1 MRHVVARIVALQPN
15 IILVQRNV
23 SRLAQDLLRQH
34 AITLVHNVKQTVLE
48 RISRCTQADIVLSVD
63 SHIGR
68 PRLGKCRKFYIK
80 KLETEN
86 GHLKTLMFFEGLPL
100 AHLGG
105 TVLLRGA
112 PTAELVKVKKVAA
125 LCLFACYNWRLE
137 KSFLMDEFAQPPKN
151 EFFEDSPEEN
161 NAKLEVDSFK
171 PANAE
176 IKDKKLSA
184 EPVEN
189 FSDPLHNLSES
200 EAVFETEKLAVA
212 ELPFSGRFRKALNGT
227 ILSVSPYIVFPVPY
241 LETENGKK
249 CKLRS
254 FFPEEI
260 YYSKQFGNEKKT
272 KCVVE
277 MDENQNLESKIKEVS

>member
-1 MRHVVARIVALQPN
+1 M
-15 IILVQRNV
+15 
-23 SRLAQDLLRQH
+23 
-34 AITLVHNVKQTVLE
+34 
-48 RISRCTQADIVLSVD
+48 LSVD

-68 PRLGKCRKFYIK
+68 PRLGKCRKFHLK
-80 KLETEN
+80 KLEMEN
-86 GHLKTLMFFEGLPL
+86 GRLKTLMFFEGLPL

-137 KSFLMDEFAQPPKN
+137 KSFLMDEFAQPPRN
-151 EFFEDSPEEN
+151 EFFEDSKENTPEESS
-161 NAKLEVDSFK
+161 KFETDGFK

-189 FSDPLHNLSES
+189 FSDPLHNLSEG
-200 EAVFETEKLAVA
+200 ETVFETQKLAVA

-241 LETENGKK
+241 LETEVGKK

-260 YYSKQFGNEKKT
+260 YYSNQFGNEKKM

-277 MDENQNLESKIKEVS
+277 VNENQNLENKIKDVSTKILELNLVFAFIQPPNT